1 MKILYIGNE
10 RRDAQTVARALL
22 GIAKDGP
29 LAWAHGLDQCA
40 RHLAQNRDLAAI
52 VIDAQIHAGK
62 WPASLRDLRSLPGR
76 PAIVVVVPEGTPPTF
91 DSAARPSD
99 ECVVNGPTFQTD
111 LPNAVTR
118 AVARVRGSQPPS
130 TTPNAGQPQQPERPP
145 REGADDAF
153 LRLEPTAQ
161 VELEQKL
168 ASLTAAF
175 QQAERRHAA
184 AMTAAQTAHELAATE
199 QLTEQERQFHVQI
212 ALERE
217 KRRTVEEMLSAATS
231 AREEAE
237 RRIASALA
245 DADAHARDLQQRH
258 DAALTKASG
267 ELAEHRTH
275 LDRELSRAALEGDQ
289 LRERLIEAELALEQ
303 TRHDHESAADD
314 VARLA
319 QHEADLSAL
328 LATVQGELRTAEGR
342 LSETVREIE
351 EARASAA
358 RERTAA
364 EHRLELT
371 LARESEAREI
381 LKASF
386 EAQLA
391 SERLDYENRLAE
403 IQSECGRLAQAGA
416 AATEDVQ
423 RLNADLSD
431 ARREFQET
439 LGRQS
444 TEHSVALAAL
454 GVTLAERDE
463 RLKEETAR
471 HDAALQAS
479 ERIRTEL
486 QECLQAALAA
496 GRHDIDQ
503 IQQTL
508 LAALEGVRA
517 ATRRQDTLQAQ
528 ADRIAASHEAP
539 DGSRAPNTREPRQPE
554 IAVWQE
560 LSKDAALV

>member
-1 MKILYIGNE
+1 
-10 RRDAQTVARALL
+10 
-22 GIAKDGP
+22 
-29 LAWAHGLDQCA
+29 
-40 RHLAQNRDLAAI
+40 
-52 VIDAQIHAGK
+52 
-62 WPASLRDLRSLPGR
+62 
-76 PAIVVVVPEGTPPTF
+76 VPEGTPPTV
-91 DSAARPSD
+91 DSAAPPSD
-99 ECVVNGPTFQTD
+99 ETVVNGPTFLTD

-118 AVARVRGSQPPS
+118 AVARVRGSQLPS
-130 TTPNAGQPQQPERPP
+130 TTPNADPPQQPVRTP
-145 REGADDAF
+145 RERADDAF
-153 LRLEPTAQ
+153 LHLEPSSQA
-161 VELEQKL
+161 ELEQKL
-168 ASLTAAF
+168 ASLTATF

-217 KRRTVEEMLSAATS
+217 QRRTVEEMLSAAMI
-231 AREEAE
+231 AREEVE

-245 DADAHARDLQQRH
+245 DADAHVRDLQQRH
-258 DAALTKASG
+258 DAALAKAAG
-267 ELAEHRTH
+267 ELAEQRTH
-275 LDRELSRAALEGDQ
+275 LDRELSRAALEGGQ
-289 LRERLIEAELALEQ
+289 LRERLIETELALEQ
-303 TRHDHESAADD
+303 TRHDHESAAAD
-314 VARLA
+314 VARL
-319 QHEADLSAL
+319 E
-328 LATVQGELRTAEGR
+328 
-342 LSETVREIE
+342 
-351 EARASAA
+351 
-358 RERTAA
+358 
-364 EHRLELT
+364 
-371 LARESEAREI
+371 
-381 LKASF
+381 ASF
-386 EAQLA
+386 EAQLT
-391 SERLDYENRLAE
+391 SKRLDYENRLAE
-403 IQSECGRLAQAGA
+403 IQSECGRLAEAGA

-423 RLNADLSD
+423 RLNANLSD
-431 ARREFQET
+431 ARRVLEDTQREYQDT

-444 TEHSVALAAL
+444 TEHRMALAAL

-479 ERIRTEL
+479 ERTRTEL

-528 ADRIAASHEAP
+528 ADRIAESHEAP

>member
-22 GIAKDGP
+22 GIAQNGP
-29 LAWAHGLDQCA
+29 LAWAHSLDQCA

-52 VIDAQIHAGK
+52 VVDAQIYAGK
-62 WPASLRDLRSLPGR
+62 WPASLRNLRSLPGR

-91 DSAARPSD
+91 DSAAPPSD
-99 ECVVNGPTFQTD
+99 ESVVRGPTFLTD
-111 LPNAVTR
+111 LPNVVTR

-130 TTPNAGQPQQPERPP
+130 TTPNAGQPQQPVSTPPER
-145 REGADDAF
+145 ADNAF
-153 LRLEPTAQ
+153 LHLEPSAQ
-161 VELEQKL
+161 AELEQKL

-184 AMTAAQTAHELAATE
+184 AMTAAQAAHELAATE
-199 QLTEQERQFHVQI
+199 QLTEQERQFYVQI

-231 AREEAE
+231 AREEAD
-237 RRIASALA
+237 RRIASALT
-245 DADAHARDLQQRH
+245 DADAHARDMQQRH
-258 DAALTKASG
+258 DAALTKAAG
-267 ELAEHRTH
+267 ELAEQRTH
-275 LDRELSRAALEGDQ
+275 LDRELSRAAVEGDQ
-289 LRERLIEAELALEQ
+289 LRARLIKAELALEE
-303 TRHDHESAADD
+303 TR
-314 VARLA
+314 
-319 QHEADLSAL
+319 
-328 LATVQGELRTAEGR
+328 GELSMAEGR
-342 LSETVREIE
+342 LSDTVREIE
-351 EARASAA
+351 EIRASAA

-364 EHRLELT
+364 EQRLEVT

-381 LKASF
+381 LERKLTALQSAAVDVERGLRDEAAALRGQALEREASF
-386 EAQLA
+386 EARLT

-416 AATEDVQ
+416 AATADVQ

-431 ARREFQET
+431 TRRVLE
-439 LGRQS
+439 
-444 TEHSVALAAL
+444 
-454 GVTLAERDE
+454 E

-486 QECLQAALAA
+486 QQCLQAALAA
-496 GRHDIDQ
+496 GRDDIDQ
-503 IQQTL
+503 IQKTL
-508 LAALEGVRA
+508 LATLEGVRA
-517 ATRRQDTLQAQ
+517 ATRRQATLQTQ
-528 ADRIAASHEAP
+528 ADRVVESHEAP
-539 DGSRAPNTREPRQPE
+539 ESRATNVREARQPE
-554 IAVWQE
+554 IAAWHE